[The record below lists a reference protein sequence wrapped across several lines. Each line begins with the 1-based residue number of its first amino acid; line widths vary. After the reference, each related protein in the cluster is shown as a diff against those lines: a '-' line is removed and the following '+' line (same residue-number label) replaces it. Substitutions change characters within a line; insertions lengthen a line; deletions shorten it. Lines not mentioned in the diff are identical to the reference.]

1 MKTYIFPADKF
12 GCGHYRLIWPAQA
25 LHNQGHEVVLVDP
38 ANRDSAISCMIDK
51 ETGEMVDVQIP
62 DDADVMV
69 FQRISHKQIV
79 AAIPLI
85 RAKGVAVVIDMDDDL
100 STIHPSNPAFQYMH
114 PKGPYPDHSW
124 LNALRACDEA
134 TMVVASAPS
143 LLDRYARHGRGRVF
157 HNYVPGYMLD
167 IPHTDSDVIGWPGS
181 VHSHPDDLKVT
192 GNAMARLFQAGHTL
206 AVIGDGKG
214 VQEEWGLPARA
225 PVHASGTVDIQQWGH
240 AVTKLGVGMVPLAD
254 TRFNSSKSW
263 LKGIEMAA
271 VGVPFVAS
279 PRTEYLRLHKEAG
292 LGLLADNQ
300 KQWFKQLRLLATDES
315 LRQDVSARGREI
327 MADYTIEGNAWRL
340 AEIWQEALRIQ
351 RKGAGALSRTA
362 IATT

>member
-1 MKTYIFPADKF
+1 MKTYIFPADRF

-25 LHNQGHEVVLVDP
+25 LHNQGHEIVLVDP
-38 ANRDSAISCMIDK
+38 SNRDSAIECIMDG
-51 ETGEMVDVQIP
+51 TTMVDVRIP
-62 DDADVMV
+62 ADADVMV
-69 FQRISHKQIV
+69 FQRITHRQV
-79 AAIPLI
+79 AAAIPLI
-85 RAKGVAVVIDMDDDL
+85 RAKGVAVIIDMDDDL
-100 STIHPSNPAFQYMH
+100 STIHPSNPAFAFMH

-124 LNALRACDEA
+124 HNAQQACADA

-143 LLDRYARHGRGRVF
+143 LLKRYAPHGRGRVF
-157 HNYVPGYMLD
+157 HNYVPSYMLD
-167 IPHTDSDVIGWPGS
+167 IPHVDSDVIGWPGS

-192 GNAMARLFQAGHTL
+192 GNAMARLAQAGHTL

-214 VQEEWGLPARA
+214 VQQEWGLSENV

-254 TRFNSSKSW
+254 TVFNSSKSW

-279 PRTEYLRLHKEAG
+279 PRLEYQRLHKEAK

-300 KQWFKQLRLLATDES
+300 KDWYRKLKLLAANEQLRLETS
-315 LRQDVSARGREI
+315 LQGRET

-340 AEIWQEALRIQ
+340 AETWKEALQIQ
-351 RKGAGALSRTA
+351 RKTGTALSRTTSA
-362 IATT
+362 R